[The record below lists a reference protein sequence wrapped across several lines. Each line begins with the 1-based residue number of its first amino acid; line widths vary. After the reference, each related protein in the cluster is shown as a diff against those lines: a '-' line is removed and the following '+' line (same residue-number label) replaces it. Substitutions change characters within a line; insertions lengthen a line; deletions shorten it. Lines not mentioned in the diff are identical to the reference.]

1 MSPTPPPVASEEA
14 VAMATTS
21 SDTTG
26 SDTTGSD
33 TTGSDTTGLRAAVAT
48 VLDALDAGTAERGGP
63 APATTPAALAAAWR
77 DLDTVP
83 DEGLGAAALADI
95 VRRYAAG
102 SVDPADPACIA
113 HLQPPPL
120 PVAVAADVA
129 ISALNQSLDSWDQ
142 APAGTALEPAVIR
155 SLAALVGYDPG
166 AAGGVVTTGGTES
179 MLMGLLLARDRGT
192 DGRRARVLCSAAA
205 HFSVARNAG
214 FLGLGEDSVAVVPTG
229 SDHRMDVAGLRAA
242 LAAVEADGE
251 RPTAVVA
258 TAGTTDLGAIDPL
271 REVAAAAGEYGAWLH
286 ADAAYGG
293 GALFSR
299 ALAPLLDGIALADS
313 IGLDLHKVGW
323 LPAASG
329 VFLARDD
336 AAFAPLARSVAYLN
350 SRDDEEAGYPSLLG
364 HSLRTTR
371 RADAVRIAVVLQ
383 ALGRD
388 GLGALVDRCHALAA
402 YAADRVRAHDDL
414 ELYADP
420 VLTTVVFRLRGGDG
434 VNARVRRDL
443 LAAGRAVVGRTEI
456 GGAVWLKLTLLNPA
470 ATESDVDAVLGH
482 VREAGR
488 SR

>member
-1 MSPTPPPVASEEA
+1 MTVPSADLANLRGLLDVVVHALA
-14 VAMATTS
+14 A
-21 SDTTG
+21 G
-26 SDTTGSD
+26 S
-33 TTGSDTTGLRAAVAT
+33 
-48 VLDALDAGTAERGGP
+48 AERGGP
-63 APATTPAALAAAWR
+63 APSTTPEELAASWL
-77 DLDTVP
+77 DLENVP
-83 DEGLGAAALADI
+83 DEGLGADALADI

-102 SVDPADPACIA
+102 SVDPADPACVA

-120 PVAVAADVA
+120 PIAVAADVA

-142 APAGTALEPAVIR
+142 APAGTSLEPPVIR

-166 AAGGVVTTGGTES
+166 VAGGVVTTGGTES

-214 FLGLGEDSVAVVPTG
+214 FLGLGEDSVVVVPTG
-229 SDHRMDVAGLRAA
+229 ADHRMDAAGLRAA
-242 LAAVEADGE
+242 LATVEAGGE
-251 RPTAVVA
+251 RPVAVVA

-271 REVAAAAGEYGAWLH
+271 REVAAAAREHGAWLH

-313 IGLDLHKVGW
+313 VGLDLHKVGW

-329 VFLARDD
+329 VFLVRDD

-350 SRDDEEAGYPSLLG
+350 AADDEEAGYPSLLG

-371 RADAVRIAVVLQ
+371 RADVVRIAVVLR

-388 GLGALVDRCHALAA
+388 GLGARVDRCHALAA
-402 YAADRVRAHDDL
+402 YAADRVQAHDDL

-420 VLTTVVFRLRGGDG
+420 VLTTVVFRLRGGDL
-434 VNARVRRDL
+434 VNAQVRRAL
-443 LAAGRAVVGRTEI
+443 LASGRAVVGRTEI
-456 GGAVWLKLTLLNPA
+456 GGAVWLKLTLLNPSTA
-470 ATESDVDAVLGH
+470 ESDVDAVLDA

-488 SR
+488 SS